1 MERVHSNNIHIIYV
15 RDNRRGQPRMENRE
29 TQSALGSRHNTQ
41 PRMENRETQSALG
54 SRHNT
59 KTTKNRITHTQKPQ
73 HRKLKTISNNQTTET
88 KASRSQRGR
97 LIKGKLYLSSLV

>member
-41 PRMENRETQSALG
+41 PRMENRETVSLG
-54 SRHNT
+54 LKSQYATQNGKSRDT
-59 KTTKNRITHTQKPQ
+59 VSIGLKTQYEDNKKQNNTHT
-73 HRKLKTISNNQTTET
+73 
-88 KASRSQRGR
+88 
-97 LIKGKLYLSSLV
+97 

>member
-29 TQSALGSRHNTQ
+29 TQSALGSRHNT
-41 PRMENRETQSALG
+41 
-54 SRHNT
+54 
-59 KTTKNRITHTQKPQ
+59 KTTKNRITHTHKPQ